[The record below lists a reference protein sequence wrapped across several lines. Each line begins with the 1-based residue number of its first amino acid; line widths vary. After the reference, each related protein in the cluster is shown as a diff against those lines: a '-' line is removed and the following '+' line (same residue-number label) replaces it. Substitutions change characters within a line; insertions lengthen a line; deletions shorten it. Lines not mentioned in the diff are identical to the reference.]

1 MEAPPSCFI
10 SYSWDNEEHREW
22 VRKLATRL
30 RESGVDAILDQFH
43 CRPGTDLT
51 KFMER
56 SVRESRFV
64 LIVCT
69 QNFARKAD
77 SGIGGVGYEKMIVTG
92 EIFSG
97 EVQETKFVPLL
108 RQGEDKESLPSYLKN
123 RLFIDFRDDGEFE
136 SGLEE
141 LLRHF
146 HGEPLY
152 QPPPIGSKPDW
163 IKPQPPSSGQGSPHP
178 QILQNSIGMTFILI
192 PAGHF
197 VMGSQMS
204 AEEIA
209 LGYGGESTWY
219 EDEHPCHKVT
229 IKNAFYLQSTAVTQ
243 EQWKMVMGDNPS
255 RFKGAG
261 EDCPVERV
269 SWDDAQR
276 FIEKLK
282 ETEGVREYRLPTEA
296 EWEYACRAGMTTE
309 FSFGDNAKELG
320 EYAWYIDNSK
330 DKTHPV
336 GQKKPNQWGLYDM
349 HGNVWEWIED
359 DWHDSYNG
367 APNDG
372 HAWIDQPRGAFRV
385 FRGGCWDDVA
395 QFCRSALRSFHSP
408 DSRNGFVGF
417 RLSRSIP
424 LGL

>member
-43 CRPGTDLT
+43 CPPGTDLT
-51 KFMER
+51 KFMEM

-69 QNFARKAD
+69 ENFARKAD

-108 RQGEDKESLPSYLKN
+108 RQGEAKESLPSYLKN

-163 IKPQPPSSGQGSPHP
+163 TKHQAPTPGQRSPHP
-178 QILQNSIGMTFILI
+178 QIIQNSIGMTFILM

-204 AEEIA
+204 AEKIA
-209 LGYGGESTWY
+209 LRYGGESALY
-219 EDEHPCHKVT
+219 KCEYPSHEVT

-255 RFKGAG
+255 FFEGAG
-261 EDCPVERV
+261 EDCPVENV

-282 ETEGVREYRLPTEA
+282 ETEGVSEYRLPTEA
-296 EWEYACRAGMTTE
+296 EWEYACRAGTTTG
-309 FSFGDNAKELG
+309 FSFGDDARELG
-320 EYAWYIDNSK
+320 EYAWYKDNSK
-330 DKTHPV
+330 NTTHPV
-336 GQKKPNQWGLYDM
+336 GQKKPNRWGLYDM

-359 DWHDSYNG
+359 DWHDGYNG

-372 HAWIDQPRGAFRV
+372 RAWIDLPRGSDRV
-385 FRGGCWDDVA
+385 IRGGGWCSDA
-395 QFCRSALRSFHSP
+395 QNCRSADRYYHEPGNRS
-408 DSRNGFVGF
+408 NGIGF
-417 RLSRSIP
+417 RLSRSIT